1 MAVKASLAK
10 RLSGRKLPKSWGAR
24 KRRGIPARPPADPV
38 KAAEAVELK
47 YVTDESAGIR
57 RKKVGTGFTYVR
69 PGGGRVRDEETLRRI
84 KALVIPPAWT
94 EVWICADSNGHLQA
108 TGYDARGRKQYRYHA
123 RFREVRDQA
132 KYNRMMEFARVL
144 PKVRQRVK
152 RDLKLNGLPRR
163 KVLAAVVRL
172 LETTLVRVGN
182 DEYARSNHSF
192 GLTTLRDRH
201 AKINGSKVTLEF
213 KGKSGVEHEVDLED
227 PRLAKIVKACQD
239 LPGQELFQYRD
250 DAGEV
255 RDVGSTDVNQYIQE
269 VAGNGFTA
277 KDFRTWA
284 GTVLAAMALQEVKT
298 FDSQAQAKKN
308 VVRAVE
314 RVAEK
319 LGNTKAVCRKCYIHP
334 TILETYLDGELSRM
348 LEKRAG
354 AKLAREVKSLRPEEA
369 MVLSLLHERLRRGGK
384 GEG

>member
-1 MAVKASLAK
+1 
-10 RLSGRKLPKSWGAR
+10 
-24 KRRGIPARPPADPV
+24 
-38 KAAEAVELK
+38 VELK
-47 YVTDESAGIR
+47 YITDETPGIR
-57 RKKVGTGFTYVR
+57 RKRVGTGFTYVG
-69 PGGGRVRDEETLRRI
+69 PGGRPVRDEETLRRI

-123 RFREVRDQA
+123 RFREVRDQT
-132 KYNRMMEFARVL
+132 KYNRMLEFARVL
-144 PKVRQRVK
+144 PKVRRQVT
-152 RDLKLNGLPRR
+152 RDLRLHGLPRR

-182 DEYARSNHSF
+182 DEYAKANQSF

-201 AKINGSKVTLEF
+201 AKINGSRVTLEF
-213 KGKSGVEHEVDLED
+213 KGKSGVEHEVDLSD
-227 PRLAKIVKACQD
+227 ARLAKIVKACQD

-250 DAGEV
+250 DEGRV
-255 RDVGSTDVNQYIQE
+255 RDVGSADVNQYIQE
-269 VAGNGFTA
+269 VAGDGFTA

-298 FDSQAQAKKN
+298 FDSQARAKKN

-314 RVAEK
+314 RVAER

-334 TILETYLDGELSRM
+334 AILETYLDGDLSRM

-354 AKLAREVKSLRPEEA
+354 AKLARELKSLRPEEA
-369 MVLSLLHERLRRGGK
+369 MVLSLLQQRLRRGREEK
-384 GEG
+384 G

>member
-1 MAVKASLAK
+1 
-10 RLSGRKLPKSWGAR
+10 
-24 KRRGIPARPPADPV
+24 
-38 KAAEAVELK
+38 VELK
-47 YVTDESAGIR
+47 YVTDETPGIR
-57 RKKVGTGFTYVR
+57 RKKVGTGFTYVGPDGR
-69 PGGGRVRDEETLRRI
+69 PVRDEETLRRI

-94 EVWICADSNGHLQA
+94 EVWICADADGHLQA

-123 RFREVRDQA
+123 RFREVRDQT
-132 KYNRMMEFARVL
+132 KYNRMLEFARVL
-144 PKVRQRVK
+144 PKVRRQVK
-152 RDLKLNGLPRR
+152 GDLKLPGLPRR

-201 AKINGSKVTLEF
+201 AKINGSRVTLEF
-213 KGKSGVEHEVDLED
+213 KGKSGVEHEIDLSD
-227 PRLAKIVKACQD
+227 ARLAKIVKACQD

-250 DAGEV
+250 DQGQV
-255 RDVGSTDVNQYIQE
+255 RDVGSADVNQYIQE

-298 FDSQAQAKKN
+298 FDSKAQAKKN

-334 TILETYLDGELSRM
+334 TILETYLDGNLSRM
-348 LEKRAG
+348 LEKQAG
-354 AKLAREVKSLRPEEA
+354 AKLARELKSLRPEEA
-369 MVLSLLHERLRRGGK
+369 MVLSLLQQRLRRQANGN
-384 GEG
+384 

>member
-10 RLSGRKLPKSWGAR
+10 RLGGRKLPKSWGPR
-24 KRRGIPARPPADPV
+24 KRRVVPARPPADPV

-47 YVTDESAGIR
+47 YVTDESPGIR

-94 EVWICADSNGHLQA
+94 EVWICADSEGHLQA

-123 RFREVRDQA
+123 RFREVRDQT
-132 KYNRMMEFARVL
+132 KYNRMLEFARVL
-144 PKVRQRVK
+144 PKVRRQVK
-152 RDLKLNGLPRR
+152 RDLKLRGLSRK

-182 DEYARSNHSF
+182 DEYAKSNQSF

-250 DAGEV
+250 DEGEV
-255 RDVGSTDVNQYIQE
+255 RDVGSADVNQYIQE

-308 VVRAVE
+308 VVKAIE
-314 RVAEK
+314 SVASK

-334 TILETYLDGELSRM
+334 AIFDAYLDGTMAKTVAQRAARAAKSIGRM
-348 LEKRAG
+348 TAAEAAVLGLLQRRLAKAG
-354 AKLAREVKSLRPEEA
+354 
-369 MVLSLLHERLRRGGK
+369 
-384 GEG
+384 

>member
-1 MAVKASLAK
+1 
-10 RLSGRKLPKSWGAR
+10 
-24 KRRGIPARPPADPV
+24 V

-47 YVTDESAGIR
+47 YVTDETPGIR
-57 RKKVGTGFTYVR
+57 RKRVGTGFTFVG
-69 PGGGRVRDEETLRRI
+69 PGGRAVRDEETLRRI

-94 EVWICADSNGHLQA
+94 EVWICADANGHLQA

-123 RFREVRDQA
+123 RFREVRDQT
-132 KYNRMMEFARVL
+132 KYNRMLEFARVL
-144 PKVRQRVK
+144 PKVRRQVK
-152 RDLKLNGLPRR
+152 RDLKLPGLPRR

-182 DEYARSNHSF
+182 DEYAKSNHSF

-213 KGKSGVEHEVDLED
+213 KGKSGVEHEVDLSD

-250 DAGEV
+250 DEGRV
-255 RDVGSTDVNQYIQE
+255 KDVGSADVNQYIQDI
-269 VAGNGFTA
+269 AGEGFTA

-314 RVAEK
+314 RVAER

-334 TILETYLDGELSRM
+334 AILETYLDGDLSRT
-348 LEKRAG
+348 LEKQAG
-354 AKLAREVKSLRPEEA
+354 AKLARELKSLRPEEA
-369 MVLSLLHERLRRGGK
+369 MVLSLLQQRLRRGR

>member
-1 MAVKASLAK
+1 
-10 RLSGRKLPKSWGAR
+10 
-24 KRRGIPARPPADPV
+24 V

-47 YVTDESAGIR
+47 YVTDETPGIR
-57 RKKVGTGFTYVR
+57 RKRVGTGFTYVG
-69 PGGGRVRDEETLRRI
+69 PGGRPVRDEETLRRI

-94 EVWICADSNGHLQA
+94 EVWICAESNGHLQA

-123 RFREVRDQA
+123 RFREVRDQT
-132 KYNRMMEFARVL
+132 KYNRMLEFARVL
-144 PKVRQRVK
+144 PKVRRQVK
-152 RDLKLNGLPRR
+152 RDLRLHGLPRR
-163 KVLAAVVRL
+163 KVLAAVVKL

-182 DEYARSNHSF
+182 DEYAKSNHSF

-213 KGKSGVEHEVDLED
+213 KGKSGVEHEIDLSD
-227 PRLAKIVKACQD
+227 ARLAKIVKACQD

-250 DAGEV
+250 DEGQV
-255 RDVGSTDVNQYIQE
+255 RDVGSADVNQYIQE

-284 GTVLAAMALQEVKT
+284 GTVLAAMALQEVRT
-298 FDSQAQAKKN
+298 FDSKAQAKKN

-334 TILETYLDGELSRM
+334 AILETYLDGDLSRM
-348 LEKRAG
+348 LEKQAG
-354 AKLAREVKSLRPEEA
+354 AKLARELKSLRPEEA
-369 MVLSLLHERLRRGGK
+369 MVLSLLHERLRRGRK